1 MYMSN
6 ILIDF
11 TEELFSELRI
21 PIHEVSLPLQWMTS
35 SIWGSGKL

>member
-21 PIHEVSLPLQWMTS
+21 PIHELSLPLQWDDQFDL
-35 SIWGSGKL
+35 GLGKL